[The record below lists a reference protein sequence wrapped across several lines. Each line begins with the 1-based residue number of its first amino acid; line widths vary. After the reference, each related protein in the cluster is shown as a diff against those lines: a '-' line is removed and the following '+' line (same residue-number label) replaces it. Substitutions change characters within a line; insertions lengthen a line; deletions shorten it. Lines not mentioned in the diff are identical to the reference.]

1 VGTDIG
7 EVCKGVGSDRRIGS
21 HFLNA
26 GIGYGGSCL
35 PKDVAAFRSA
45 ARKLG
50 YEFELLDEVHKINDH
65 QRVRFLSKV
74 HMALWTL
81 KRKRLGVL
89 GLAFKGGTDDVRESP
104 SLQIVQALI
113 AEGCEIAVFDPAA
126 MPNAKRVLGDSVRYA
141 PDSYAAAE
149 GADALLMLT
158 EWREF
163 ASLDL
168 PRIKKL
174 LRYPIVLDGRS
185 LYSPAEMARAGLDYH
200 CMGRAS
206 LQTSHPIPLHARR
219 TG

>member
-1 VGTDIG
+1 MDAEEEATR
-7 EVCKGVGSDRRIGS
+7 C
-21 HFLNA
+21 F
-26 GIGYGGSCL
+26 GIGL
-35 PKDVAAFRSA
+35 
-45 ARKLG
+45 
-50 YEFELLDEVHKINDH
+50 
-65 QRVRFLSKV
+65 
-74 HMALWTL
+74 
-81 KRKRLGVL
+81 
-89 GLAFKGGTDDVRESP
+89 GGTDDVRESP
-104 SLQIVQALI
+104 SLHIVQALI

-174 LRYPIVLDGRS
+174 LRYPIVLDGRN

-206 LQTSHPIPLHARR
+206 VQTSHPISLHARR